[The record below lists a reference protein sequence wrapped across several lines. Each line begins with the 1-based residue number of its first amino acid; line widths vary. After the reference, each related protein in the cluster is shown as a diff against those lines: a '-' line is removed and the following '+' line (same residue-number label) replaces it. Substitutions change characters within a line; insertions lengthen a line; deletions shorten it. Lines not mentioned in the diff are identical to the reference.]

1 MNAVDSIV
9 IVGGGHAG
17 AQLCAALASAGL
29 GSRVH
34 LVCEEPYLP
43 YQRPPLSKSFLKDV
57 QESVQ
62 EHRSADWYQ
71 KAGITVH
78 LGDAVT
84 AIDRERQTVTLRG
97 GSELGYS
104 RLVLAT
110 GARARMLP
118 QLSSPLINV
127 AILRSADDA
136 LRLRSQLQAAHAV
149 AVLGGG
155 FIGLEIAATANL
167 LGKRVSVFES
177 APRLLARS
185 LSPEL
190 AEHVLR
196 THRSDGLDIRLDVSV
211 DGYQVEG
218 ERLAAMQVDGVRV
231 PIDLLVVGIGAV
243 SEKTLA
249 HEAGLT
255 CNNGIVVDSCMR
267 TSDMSILAIGDCTEF
282 PETGSG
288 HMRRLESVQ
297 NANDQA
303 KTACAT
309 ILGKEEPYRAVPWFW
324 SEQGSLRLQMA
335 GLMPTEGTR
344 HRRDGASPNSFS
356 ILHYVGSSL
365 RCVESVNL
373 PIDHLM
379 ARKLLEAGRSP
390 PWQQACDPAIALKSF
405 VV

>member
-1 MNAVDSIV
+1 MTAVESIV

-17 AQLCAALASAGL
+17 AQLCAALAGAGL
-29 GSRVH
+29 GPHVH
-34 LVCEEPYLP
+34 LVCEESCLP
-43 YQRPPLSKSFLKDV
+43 YQRPPLSKSFLKDA
-57 QESVQ
+57 QEPVQ
-62 EHRSADWYQ
+62 EHRGADWYQ

-84 AIDRERQTVTLRG
+84 AIDRERRSVTLRS
-97 GSELGYS
+97 GSALAYS

-118 QLSSPLINV
+118 QLSGPLSNV
-127 AILRSADDA
+127 AVLRSAEDA
-136 LRLRSQLQAAHAV
+136 LLLRSQLQAAQAV

-185 LSPEL
+185 VSPEL
-190 AEHVLR
+190 AEHVLQA
-196 THRSDGLDIRLDVSV
+196 HRSAGLDVRLGVSV
-211 DGYQVEG
+211 DGYKVQG
-218 ERLAAMQVDGVRV
+218 DRLAAMQVDGEHV
-231 PIDLLVVGIGAV
+231 PVDLLVVGIGAV

-249 HEAGLT
+249 QEAGLA
-255 CNNGIVVDSCMR
+255 CNNGIVVDACMR
-267 TSDMSILAIGDCTEF
+267 TSDASILAIGDCTEF
-282 PETGSG
+282 PEAGSG

-303 KTACAT
+303 KTALAT
-309 ILGKEEPYRAVPWFW
+309 ILGREEPYRALPWFW
-324 SEQGSLRLQMA
+324 SEQGSVRLQMA
-335 GLMPTEGTR
+335 GLMPTDGTR
-344 HRRDGASPNSFS
+344 HRRDGSSPNSFS

-379 ARKLLEAGRSP
+379 ARKLLDAGRSP
-390 PWQQACDPAIALKSF
+390 PWEQACDPAVALKSF
-405 VV
+405 LA